1 MMEFTRKGANVRAK
15 KRAFL
20 IFALSFVLV
29 FESFAAGSQEGGT
42 QEVTKAEF
50 VLKAQG
56 TGPLGDEVFDRLYL
70 GFKEKVEERSGG
82 RIQVD
87 FYPSQSFAPDREYLE
102 MMGQGIVD
110 VYMGS
115 ALTMGLF
122 DPKWNILYLPFIFDD
137 RDEMY
142 AFLDGAPGQALAE
155 SLLASH
161 GIRVI
166 TWADSGHR
174 SFSNSKRPLRVPQ
187 DARGMRMRSPE
198 TVPLEDWMKTLGIDP
213 VVLSFP
219 EMAPALQ
226 QGVVDGQ
233 DIELASGKM
242 LNLHEVQKY
251 WTTLVHLY
259 VPVPV
264 SISEKT
270 WQKLPEDL
278 RLIVE
283 EALIESAQE
292 ARAAFTETFE
302 VQKIKSFAEAEG
314 LILVEPTAAEK
325 QLWVNSAKPIYK
337 NYVSLIGEETM
348 NMAFDF
354 LGKSWK

>member
-1 MMEFTRKGANVRAK
+1 MAKQQPYTRREAKARAK
-15 KRAFL
+15 GRTIV
-20 IFALSFVLV
+20 IFVLSIVLV
-29 FESFAAGSQEGGT
+29 FESFAAGNQ
-42 QEVTKAEF
+42 KPEF
-50 VLKAQG
+50 ILKAQG
-56 TGPLGDEVFDRLYL
+56 TGPLGNEVFDVLYL
-70 GFKEKVEERSGG
+70 GFKEKVEERSDG
-82 RIQVD
+82 RIRVD
-87 FYPSQSFAPDREYLE
+87 FYASQSFAPDREYLE
-102 MMGQGIVD
+102 MMGKGIVD

-122 DPKWNILYLPFIFDD
+122 DQKWNILYLPFMFDN
-137 RDEMY
+137 RDEMF

-187 DARGMRMRSPE
+187 NVRGLRIRSPE
-198 TVPLEDWMKTLGIDP
+198 TVPIEDWMKTLGIDP

-233 DIELASGKM
+233 DIELASARM
-242 LNLHEVQKY
+242 LNLHKVQKY

-259 VPVPV
+259 VPIPV

-270 WQKLPEDL
+270 WQKLPGDL

-283 EALIESAQE
+283 ESLIEAAQE
-292 ARAAFTETFE
+292 ARAAFTKAFE
-302 VQKIKSFAEAEG
+302 VQKIKSWAAGEG
-314 LILVEPTAAEK
+314 LVLVEPTAAEK
-325 QLWVNSAKPIYK
+325 QLWVNSAKSIYK
-337 NYVSLIGEETM
+337 NYVSLIGEDTM